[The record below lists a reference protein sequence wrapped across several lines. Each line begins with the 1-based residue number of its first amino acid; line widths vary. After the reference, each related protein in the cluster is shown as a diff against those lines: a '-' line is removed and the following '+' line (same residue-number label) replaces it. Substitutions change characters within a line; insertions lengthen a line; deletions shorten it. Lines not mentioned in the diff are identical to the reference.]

1 MKKLLF
7 SIVALAIFC
16 ASDNL
21 FAQNNSVQESN
32 KKLAVKYHELNPDD
46 INEILSE
53 DFTGHVNERTWNR
66 EDHRRVWT
74 QNEYKAEDKILF
86 MVAENNLVAVRFIR
100 TGEIEGESFNAEVMQ
115 FMRFENEKIVEV
127 WEVYDASK
135 YE

>member
-1 MKKLLF
+1 MKKLLL
-7 SIVALAIFC
+7 SIVVLSIFC

-46 INEILSE
+46 IDEILSE

-74 QNEYKAEDKILF
+74 QNELKAEEKILF
-86 MVAENNLVAVRFIR
+86 MVAENNLVNRKSV
-100 TGEIEGESFNAEVMQ
+100 V
-115 FMRFENEKIVEV
+115 
-127 WEVYDASK
+127 
-135 YE
+135 